1 MRCRDVLG
9 TASPREQV
17 NASVGLPPDG
27 RSLSPREGRAEG
39 PPWRGS
45 VESCSDGELIR
56 RVGDGDRA
64 AFEAVYQRFARP
76 VLGLSLRRL
85 RDRGRAED
93 ATEEAFA
100 AVWRSAASY
109 EPERG
114 PGALWLYAVA
124 STAIDNQAH
133 RRLEPASELPASD
146 SEAHGALEQ
155 AESDSVRWRVHRALE
170 ELPEHQRVL
179 IQLAYWSALSQAE
192 IATRLNIPPG
202 TVRTRT
208 SSALTHRGELLEH

>member
-1 MRCRDVLG
+1 MSCHEVLG
-9 TASPREQV
+9 TAIPREQV
-17 NASVGLPPDG
+17 HASVGSPPNG
-27 RSLSPREGRAEG
+27 RSLSPREGRPEG
-39 PPWRGS
+39 LPWRGS

-64 AFEAVYQRFARP
+64 AFEAVCQRFARP
-76 VLGLSLRRL
+76 VLGLSLRKL

-124 STAIDNQAH
+124 SRAIDNQAH

-155 AESDSVRWRVHRALE
+155 AESDSVSWRVHRALE
-170 ELPEHQRVL
+170 ELPEHQRLL
-179 IQLAYWSALSQAE
+179 IQLAYWSELSQAE
-192 IATRLNIPPG
+192 IATRLNIPPE
-202 TVRTRT
+202 TVRSRTR
-208 SSALTHRGELLEH
+208 SALTHLGELLEH